1 MLLNYTPHAINIKVD
16 GVEKFT
22 IESSGVAR
30 CAQTNELVGDVLGI
44 PVYQCRFGEVTGLPA
59 PQPGTAYIVSR
70 IVAEALKG
78 TRDDIFVPGPMVRGE
93 DGRPVGCEGLSKI

>member
-1 MLLNYTPHAINIKVD
+1 MLLNYTPHAINLYVD
-16 GVEKFT
+16 GVEKSV

-78 TRDDIFVPGPMVRGE
+78 RDDIFVPGPMVRGE